1 MRQRRKTTHRPQF
14 GHSRDGHF
22 RPFSGVVGVTATA
35 LALLALLVAG
45 LSAGAQIAQNPGALS
60 DQAGASDVFSEVID
74 VEVINIDVYVTD
86 DKGRPVQGLTADDF
100 ELRIDKREAPISNF
114 YAVTSQID
122 QVRAGVE
129 LTEEERRLLGENP
142 EAEAPEE
149 VEDDRDK
156 EPPPPDQRLH
166 VVIYIDNYNLTP
178 FKRNRVLS
186 ELRQFLRSELSEHDQ
201 VMLATYDRSL
211 HLRQPFTYR
220 PERISRALMELEDIS
235 AQRVHLDRER
245 IEVIRRIEDADSV
258 GEATMYARNLAGSI
272 RNDLHFTID
281 ALRSIVDNLGGA
293 TGRKAV
299 VYVSEGLPM
308 IAGEDLFY
316 AVQQKFKEQMS
327 LNLLSEYNLNRRF
340 EELANQANANRVSFY
355 TIDARGLTVLS
366 QGTVDYDIKGQA
378 GERGYFD
385 HLNNSNLQS
394 TVQLLAERTGGRAI
408 INANRYLPDLRK
420 VASDFRNYYSLG
432 YMPGESGDGRL
443 HDIQVQLKDKP
454 RGWNVR
460 YRDTYRSKSVE
471 TRMHDGTMSALH
483 LDLQHNPLGAQILI
497 GKPQPTSGGLY
508 NVPLAV
514 QVPIEQLALIPRE
527 GTHHGKLTLWFAAK
541 DEKDEMSDVAQIPV
555 DVELPSDMID
565 QLIAEKKGYTYK
577 LDLTMEAGYQDV
589 AIGLRDEIG
598 ARNSFVRRGVRIG
611 PPGSGR
617 RGP

>member
-1 MRQRRKTTHRPQF
+1 M
-14 GHSRDGHF
+14 
-22 RPFSGVVGVTATA
+22 
-35 LALLALLVAG
+35 
-45 LSAGAQIAQNPGALS
+45 
-60 DQAGASDVFSEVID
+60 
-74 VEVINIDVYVTD
+74 
-86 DKGRPVQGLTADDF
+86 
-100 ELRIDKREAPISNF
+100 
-114 YAVTSQID
+114 TSQID
-122 QVRAGVE
+122 QVRAGVA
-129 LTEEERRLLGENP
+129 LTEEEKELLGR
-142 EAEAPEE
+142 EE
-149 VEDDRDK
+149 IEVPVEDDGDDG
-156 EPPPPDQRLH
+156 PPPPDQRLH

-220 PERISRALMELEDIS
+220 PERISRALMDLEDIS
-235 AQRVHLDRER
+235 AQRIHLNRER
-245 IEVIRRIEDADSV
+245 IEVIRRIEDAETVS
-258 GEATMYARNLAGSI
+258 EATMYARNLAGSI

-281 ALRSIVDNLGGA
+281 IAPLHRRQPRRRRRPQGGDLRKRRAADD
-293 TGRKAV
+293 R
-299 VYVSEGLPM
+299 
-308 IAGEDLFY
+308 GEDLFY
-316 AVQQKFKEQMS
+316 AVQQKFKEEMS
-327 LNLLSEYNLNRRF
+327 LNLLTEYNLNRRF

-408 INANRYLPDLRK
+408 INANKYLPDLRK

-432 YMPGESGDGRL
+432 YMPGEAGDGRL
-443 HDIQVQLKDKP
+443 HDIDVRLKDKP
-454 RGWNVR
+454 RGWTLR
-460 YRDTYRSKSVE
+460 FRDTYRSKSVE

-483 LDLQHNPLGAQILI
+483 LDLQQNPLGAQILI
-497 GKPQPTSGGLY
+497 GKPQPTAEGLF
-508 NVPLAV
+508 NVRLAV
-514 QVPIEQLALIPRE
+514 QVPIEELALIPRE

-541 DEKDEMSDVAQIPV
+541 DEKDEMSDVAKIPV
-555 DVELPSDMID
+555 DVELPSDLID
-565 QLIAEKKGYTYK
+565 ELIANKKGYQYE
-577 LDLTMEAGYQDV
+577 LNLTMEAGYQDV

-611 PPGSGR
+611 TPGR